1 MSSIVTCPGCG
12 ARNRV
17 PDAAAGAPRCPRC
30 KTPLPWVVDATPGQ
44 FDRLVEGP
52 LPVLVDFWAPWC
64 GPCRMVGPAVEA
76 AAAELAGTL
85 KVVRVNVDDL
95 PDVAARNGVQGIPTL
110 ILLRSGAVADR
121 QVGAVPKPALMQWLR
136 SQLDARVA

>member
-95 PDVAARNGVQGIPTL
+95 PDVAARKGVQGIPTL